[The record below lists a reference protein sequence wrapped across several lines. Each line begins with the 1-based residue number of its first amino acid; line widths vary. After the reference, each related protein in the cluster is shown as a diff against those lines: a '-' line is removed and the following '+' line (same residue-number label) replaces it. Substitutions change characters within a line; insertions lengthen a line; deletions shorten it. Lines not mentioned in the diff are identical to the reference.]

1 MDLIHD
7 YPNRSLCSV
16 LEAMRDCHKTRNF
29 SYLLGLIEEAQ
40 YLASRMEAG
49 LGDKRDVK
57 YWVGKK
63 AEMKK
68 EIRELE
74 AKIKGLNNAT
84 ET

>member
-1 MDLIHD
+1 MDSIHD

-57 YWVGKK
+57 YWADRKI
-63 AEMKK
+63 EMKK

-74 AKIKGLNNAT
+74 AKIKGINNAP
-84 ET
+84 EA